1 MKSILIALF
10 FFSSVTL
17 FGQQFTEIP
26 YLRSPVV
33 KPDFKLKP
41 NKNFSFRTIAFEWFN
56 IQNDLFNLSV
66 LNPNSSSLI
75 PFHIFPDSTIYFGLT
90 NTGEPVSAWLH
101 GVADIINP
109 SMTPGNWIDSWGEVV
124 IDSIDIFKGYQRTT
138 ASSII
143 DTLFIDFIKSS
154 VASSYLDIINKNN
167 SYDSGEFLNQPINYD
182 QANNKLFSSGVF
194 RTDTVLL
201 TEDDSSTFITST
213 ELYVNDTV
221 KGGDRYGVY
230 VKFKPG
236 YTWNKNNDTLG
247 NYNTFFMISREQETG
262 ESPIQ
267 YWADNAGFSSYVLPK
282 SVRYNQAGSSNGFL
296 IPTAAYSG
304 LWEYEHHYIWYKL
317 TSNELGIKNVSLN
330 VSSVGNYPNP
340 SSSNSTVS
348 FTLNQ
353 RDEVRL
359 IITDLSGK
367 LIEAFNL
374 GSLSSGQHLE
384 QIDLS
389 RYNNGNYILSVNGS
403 SKIITVVH

>member
-10 FFSSVTL
+10 FLSNVTL
-17 FGQQFTEIP
+17 FGQEFANIS
-26 YLRSPVV
+26 YSRSPVV

-41 NKNFSFRTIAFEWFN
+41 NKNFSFRTYGFEWFN

-75 PFHIFPDSTIYFGLT
+75 PFHIFPDSTIYLGFT

-138 ASSII
+138 VSSII

-182 QANNKLFSSGVF
+182 QTNNKLFSSGVF

-213 ELYVNDTV
+213 ALHVNDTV
-221 KGGDRYGVY
+221 KGGDRYGVF

-236 YTWNKNNDTLG
+236 YTWNKNDDTIG
-247 NYNTFFMISREQETG
+247 NYNTFFMLSREQETG
-262 ESPIQ
+262 EYPIQ

-296 IPTAAYSG
+296 VPTAAYSG

-317 TSNELGIKNVSLN
+317 TSNELGIKNVALN
-330 VSSVGNYPNP
+330 VGGVGTYPNP
-340 SSSNSTVS
+340 SSSKSTVS

-353 RDEVRL
+353 RDEVRV

-384 QIDLS
+384 HIDLS
-389 RYNNGNYILSVNGS
+389 KYNNGNYILSVNGS